1 MARFFNRYASFII
14 ILTVFL
20 FLPSR
25 AFSESGLPKFTKNE
39 DSSKV
44 TPIQVRG
51 DAVEYFHEDQKAV
64 GTGHVSID
72 YEDIKLTADKITV
85 YMATKNAIAEG
96 HVKLVQKGSVFTGER
111 AEFNFG
117 TKIGNVSQ
125 MSAEIA
131 PNYYGKAQKVERVS
145 DNHYRTVDSYITT
158 CCGDNPF
165 YKIQAHQVDIYPEEK
180 VVARNAIL
188 YIHNVPVLFVPYFV
202 VYMVDFDRFPV
213 QVIPGKNSEWGA
225 FLLSKWRY
233 TLVSEPTF
241 QDRGNI
247 LLDYRTKRGI
257 GGGIENY
264 YKGDKVGRGSLKYYY
279 ANDNE
284 PTNNASSNRYRAQWR
299 HQANLGEDT
308 TLTAEVNKLSDATI
322 IKDFFF
328 REEYERDVSPDN
340 YVSIITA
347 KPEYTLSILDREQLN
362 DFDNVVTRSPEVR
375 FDTHTRRF
383 ADTPFYLR
391 QETQFANLK
400 KKFADMDDDE
410 AAIRA
415 DTKHTLY
422 YGARIGS
429 VSVTPRIG
437 TEQTYYSRNLEGD
450 KTSFVRGTFDGGV
463 DVSTKFYKTYDVY
476 IDKYGFDYNQIR
488 HIFTPTASYNYRPN
502 PTVDRT
508 TLIQFDAI
516 DAVDKQNFIRFD
528 FENKL
533 QTKEHNQSGSL
544 VPRDIARLI
553 PFFDVDL
560 HKGTITNVGGRAELR
575 PYSWLGIEGD
585 TTFNTTRGIFD
596 TANVDFFI
604 ERSNYRFA
612 IGQRYVEDSSSQMT
626 AQVNWKINQEWE
638 VKVYDR
644 FEFKQN
650 HSEEFEFTLSKAF
663 DCFIADLTYNHRYE
677 GGDTYYVAFR
687 LKAFPKSSF
696 GLSQSYNHPKIAPE
710 QAI

>member
-1 MARFFNRYASFII
+1 MARFFKRYASFII

-20 FLPSR
+20 LLPSR
-25 AFSESGLPKFTKNE
+25 AFSESGLPKFPKNE
-39 DSSKV
+39 DSTKV

-72 YEDIKLTADKITV
+72 YEDVKLTADKITV

-96 HVKLVQKGSVFTGER
+96 HVKLVQTGSVFTGDR

-131 PNYYGKAQKVERVS
+131 PNYYAKAQKVERVS
-145 DNHYRTVDSYITT
+145 DSHYRTVDSYITT
-158 CCGDNPF
+158 CCGDTPF

-180 VVARNAIL
+180 VVAQNAVL
-188 YIHNVPVLFVPYFV
+188 YIYNVPVLFVPYFV

-233 TLVSEPTF
+233 TLANEPTF
-241 QDRGNI
+241 TDRGNI
-247 LLDYRTKRGI
+247 LLDYRTKRGV
-257 GGGIENY
+257 GGGIENF

-284 PTNNASSNRYRAQWR
+284 PTGNASSNRYRAQWR
-299 HQANLGEDT
+299 HQSNLGEDT
-308 TLTAEVNKLSDATI
+308 TLTTEINKLSDATI

-328 REEYERDVSPDN
+328 REEYERDVLPDN

-347 KPEYTLSILDREQLN
+347 KPEYTLRILDRERLN
-362 DFDNVVTRSPEVR
+362 NFDTVVTRSPEVR

-410 AAIRA
+410 AAFRA
-415 DTKHTLY
+415 DTNHTLY
-422 YGARIGS
+422 YAARVGD

-450 KTSFVRGTFDGGV
+450 KTGFVRGTFDGGV
-463 DVSTKFYKTYDVY
+463 DISTKFYRTYDVY
-476 IDKYGFDYNQIR
+476 IDKFGFDYNQIR
-488 HIFTPTASYNYRPN
+488 HIFTPTVSYNYRPN

-508 TLIQFDAI
+508 TLIQFDGI

-533 QTKEHNQSGSL
+533 QTKEHTKSGEL
-544 VPRDIARLI
+544 APRDIARFI
-553 PFFDVDL
+553 PFFDIDL
-560 HKGTITNVGGRAELR
+560 HKGTITNVGARAELR

-585 TTFNTTRGIFD
+585 TTFDTTRGVFD
-596 TANVDFFI
+596 TANLDFFF
-604 ERSNYRFA
+604 ERSNFKFA
-612 IGQRYVEDSSSQMT
+612 IGQRYVENSSSQMT
-626 AQVNWKINQEWE
+626 AQVNWKINPEWE

-644 FEFKQN
+644 FEFREN
-650 HSEEFEFTLSKAF
+650 HSQEFEVTLSKAF
-663 DCFIADLTYNHRYE
+663 DCFITDLTYNHSYE

-710 QAI
+710 QAV